1 MTAFGYQLY
10 SSRNFPPLTDTL
22 PMLAGL
28 GYEEIEGYGALF
40 QDANLLRELRI
51 AMDQTGLRM
60 PTAHFGV
67 DFVRQSPTEVIGLCR
82 QIGIETVFFP
92 FLMPE
97 KRPSDAQGWEA
108 FGKSLSEIGKPLL
121 DAGLA
126 IGWHNHDFEL
136 ADLGVPEAPL
146 DLILQASD
154 DLLLELDVAW
164 VARGGRDPLDYI
176 SRYSNRIRAVHIK
189 DIAPDGTSVDED
201 GWADLG
207 YGTLDWA
214 KLYTA
219 LQDTAARHFIVEH
232 DNPSDHVR
240 FATRSLATANSFREG
255 R

>member
-10 SSRNFPPLTDTL
+10 SSRNFPPLTATL
-22 PMLAGL
+22 PLLAGL

-40 QDANLLRELRI
+40 QDANLLRELRV

-67 DFVRQSPTEVIGLCR
+67 DFVRQSPTEVIDLCR

-97 KRPSDAQGWEA
+97 DRPRDPQGWEA
-108 FGKSLSEIGKPLL
+108 FGKSLSEVGKPLL
-121 DAGLA
+121 DAGLTF
-126 IGWHNHDFEL
+126 GWHNHDFEL
-136 ADLGVPEAPL
+136 ADLGVPETPL

-154 DLLLELDVAW
+154 NLLLELDVAW
-164 VARGGRDPLDYI
+164 VAQGGRDPHGYI
-176 SRYSNRIRAVHIK
+176 NRYGNRIRAVHIK
-189 DIAPDGTSVDED
+189 DIAPDGTCADED
-201 GWADLG
+201 GWADVG
-207 YGTLDWA
+207 HGTLDWVG
-214 KLYTA
+214 LYAA
-219 LQDTAARHFIVEH
+219 LQETAAQHFIMEH

-240 FATRSLATANSFREG
+240 FATRSLATAKSFGEG

>member
-51 AMDQTGLRM
+51 AMEQTGLRM

-67 DFVRQSPTEVIGLCR
+67 DFVRQSPTEVTGLCR

-108 FGKSLSEIGKPLL
+108 FGKSLSEIGKPLQ

-126 IGWHNHDFEL
+126 FGWHNHDFEL

-146 DLILQASD
+146 DLILQASE
-154 DLLLELDVAW
+154 DLVLELDVAW
-164 VARGGRDPLDYI
+164 VARGGRDPFDYI
-176 SRYSNRIRAVHIK
+176 SRYKDRLRAAHIK
-189 DIAPDGTSVDED
+189 DTAPDGACADED
-201 GWADLG
+201 GWADVG
-207 YGTLDWA
+207 QGTLDWVSLHA
-214 KLYTA
+214 A
-219 LQDTAARHFIVEH
+219 LQGTSTRHFIMEH

-240 FATRSLATANSFREG
+240 FATRSLAAARSLGEG
-255 R
+255 Q